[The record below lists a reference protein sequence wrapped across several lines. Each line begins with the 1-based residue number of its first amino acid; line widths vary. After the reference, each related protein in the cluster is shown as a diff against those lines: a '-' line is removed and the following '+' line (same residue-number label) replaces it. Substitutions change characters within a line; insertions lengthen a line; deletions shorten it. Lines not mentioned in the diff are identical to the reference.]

1 MMRTLLLLL
10 IVMIMSNLT
19 ACGGSDEPVVAN
31 KELCLVEV
39 SKKLLDCAENPDCE
53 KGVVRYAGY
62 CYNEAPGDQLDI
74 CRGGQYFFE
83 QPISKLAANHA
94 EIAQLNSRQK
104 EILIRSGE
112 LYCNYN
118 FN

>member
-1 MMRTLLLLL
+1 MMRTLCLLL
-10 IVMIMSNLT
+10 IVTTMSSLT
-19 ACGGSDEPVVAN
+19 ACGGSDEPVVAS
-31 KELCLVEV
+31 KELCLLEV

-62 CYNEAPGDQLDI
+62 CYNEAPGDQMDI

-83 QPISKLAANHA
+83 QPIKKLAETHP
-94 EIAQLNSRQK
+94 EIIQLNQRQRN
-104 EILIRSGE
+104 ILIRSGE

>member
-1 MMRTLLLLL
+1 MANKTLLILLL
-10 IVMIMSNLT
+10 PLICIVG
-19 ACGGSDEPVVAN
+19 CGGSAAPVVAN

-39 SKKLLDCAENPDCE
+39 SQKLIDCAENPECE

-74 CRGGQYFFE
+74 CRGGQYFFQ
-83 QPISKLAANHA
+83 QPIKELKEAHPAVAN
-94 EIAQLNSRQK
+94 LNKRQK